1 MSEKNSRLLSPQTL
15 ERFTIMVKAKHI
27 LINGKF
33 EKNVDPLG
41 RWSLFG
47 TSLFKRYMAQ
57 KKSTESLLQNLGK
70 CQI

>member
-1 MSEKNSRLLSPQTL
+1 MVNEKKK
-15 ERFTIMVKAKHI
+15 I
-27 LINGKF
+27 

-41 RWSLFG
+41 RGSLFG